1 MSRVGKLPIPL
12 PAGVQVTVNGSEVV
26 VTGPRGELRQSVPAD
41 ITVTVEDSVVRV
53 SRPSDAREH
62 RALHGLTRSL
72 VANMVTGV
80 SEGYT
85 RVLELRG
92 VGYRAEMKGNKLA
105 LQAGFSH
112 PVEIVPPEG
121 VEIEIQQSSPTA
133 DTGYL
138 AAVITCKGNDKQA
151 LGDFVANL
159 RKIRPVEPYK
169 GKGLRYQGERV
180 HRKLGKAAKS
190 GGGTGF

>member
-12 PAGVQVTVNGSEVV
+12 PTGVQVTVDGPEVV
-26 VTGPRGELRQSVPAD
+26 VTGPRGELRRSVPAD
-41 ITVTVEDSVVRV
+41 ITVTVEESVVRV
-53 SRPSDAREH
+53 SRPTDERQH

-92 VGYRAEMKGNKLA
+92 VGYRAEVKGNKLV

-112 PVEIVPPEG
+112 PVEITPPEG

-138 AAVITCKGNDKQA
+138 AAVITCRAIDKERLGN
-151 LGDFVANL
+151 FVANV
-159 RKIRPVEPYK
+159 RKVRPVEPYK

-190 GGGTGF
+190 GGGSGF